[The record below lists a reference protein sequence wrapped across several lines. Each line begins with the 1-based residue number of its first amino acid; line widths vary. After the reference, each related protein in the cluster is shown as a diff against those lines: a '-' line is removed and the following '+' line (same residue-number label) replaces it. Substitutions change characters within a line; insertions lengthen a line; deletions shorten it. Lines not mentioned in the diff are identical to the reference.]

1 MLELINEL
9 EQHKVS
15 VFLDEGELNVSYSS
29 DELNPDLLS
38 KIKDNKQEIIAFL
51 QKYTKTD
58 TYLEIP
64 VAEEQENYPL
74 SSSQYRI
81 WLQCSSEEVSIGYNV
96 PNHYSLKGSYNIEFL
111 KRAIL
116 STVDRHETLRTV
128 FKEDEEGNIKQWIL
142 KREAL
147 NFAVKL
153 VDYRGCSNALDL
165 IKEDI
170 EEDRSTIFDLEKGP
184 LIRATIYQLAEDHL
198 ILYFNIHHIISDTW
212 SLGVL
217 AKDVLAYYEAFIES
231 KIPDLQPLSIQYKD
245 YAIWHEDQN
254 KNQKNL
260 ESEAY
265 WLNKFGDEVP
275 VLDLPSSSSRP
286 KIKTYNGLSLETYL
300 SEEVTSKLK
309 NYCQAKGISL
319 YMGLLAV
326 WNVLLYRY
334 TGLEDITIGTA
345 VAGRDH
351 LDLKNQIG
359 CFINTLALRNK
370 INPQISFNDFCERIK
385 NDTLDAYEHQTYPF
399 DMLVKKLNKARDLG
413 RGMLFDIMFLLQ
425 NSADNMSDEN
435 ISQQEVSSIISRG
448 KKATVSDIDITVW
461 ERGKHLK
468 INLVY
473 NVDVYDNY
481 MAEGMLLHF
490 KQLLNA
496 LLETPGCLIN
506 EIEYLSKTELD
517 TLLKDFNSNQIKCP
531 DNKTVVE
538 LFEEQAEK
546 FPKNIALEFEEQVIS
561 YKELNERSNR
571 LAYYLKEKYNVGE
584 DELVGIKLEKSEK
597 MLIAI
602 LGILKSGAAYLPID
616 LNNPEERVEFIE
628 KDSNCRVVLDEQEVA
643 RFREIESKYSNL
655 NPGFI
660 NSSKSLA
667 YVIYTSGSTGKPKG
681 VMIEHDSIV
690 NLVYAQKKEFNIT
703 EDEKILQFSNYA
715 FDASVEQLFLAL
727 STGATLILPKSED
740 ILDPAKLSKLIEERD
755 ITHVHATPSY
765 LNTLKELE
773 NCKNIRRI
781 IAGGEFCSMDLAKR
795 MSSFVDFY
803 NEYGPTETTVTSI
816 EYKFNA
822 TGLKV
827 LPIGRPISNT
837 NVYIL
842 SDNHKIQPIGIVG
855 ELCIGG
861 EGLARG
867 YLNRP
872 DLTNSKFIPNPFSK
886 DQHSRIY
893 KTGDLARW
901 LPDGNI
907 EFIGRKDDQVKIRG
921 YRIELKEIENVLLD
935 IPMVEQACVLVKGE
949 DKILVSYI
957 VGTNLKTSEL
967 KKELSKFLPSYMIPN
982 NFVFLEEIPLTNNG
996 KVDTKALLS
1005 LDKENEFDNPYVAPE
1020 TDNEKLIL
1028 QIAKQVLDI
1037 DEIGILNN
1045 FYGLGGDSIKSI
1057 QLISKLKQIGYQI
1070 KTKDIFEA
1078 LDFKELAARIVRN
1091 TKEID
1096 QKIVVGDIPLTPIQ
1110 LNFFTSPSFKTH
1122 HHFNQSVILKSAL
1135 QVDNKMLEFCLE
1147 NLTTHHDALRITY
1160 KKEKDV
1166 WTQYNHDTSN
1176 KSYSIEFYDLQNTA
1190 DALKKMNQLAQGIQS
1205 SFDLENGP
1213 LFKVGHFRL
1222 SDGDRIA
1229 LIVHHLVIDGV
1240 SWRVIL
1246 EDLSLLIEQYQSKA
1260 SPKLPLKTD
1269 SYQAW
1274 SKGIKEYADSDKITE
1289 EKTYWQQICDADIP
1303 VLPMDLDTGRNIIYY
1318 DTVLSFSLN
1327 KSITTLLQKG
1337 VHNVH
1342 QTDMNDLLLSALGK
1356 AIRDTFNVERTVI
1369 TLEGHGRE
1377 EILEGIDVSRT
1388 VGWFTSIFPFILEAS
1403 CNNSIDTLLKVKEDL
1418 NTIPNKGIGYGILKH
1433 LTDIKY
1439 KDPKASIEFNYL
1451 GDFGSSINSESQSIL
1466 EYGSEDIGD
1475 NVDSSNGNEALLSVL
1490 GLISN
1495 DQLTLSIRFSQSFYY
1510 KETIEALIKKYKF
1523 HLENVIQE
1531 LAAIQAEKQSNSYD
1545 YDNRI
1550 YDDGNNGLIPVSA
1563 SQKNFIPQTQA
1574 HGIIGPVK
1582 ISNFLI
1588 GTYEKEFR
1596 DFLKSHPSL
1605 RISFERENDNIFQR
1619 IIAADEVELGIKIEH
1634 NFQESSY
1641 EEMERIASDY
1651 FHEPYDLFQGE
1662 LIRLFIVPGDNE
1674 GALLFMSIHHT
1685 ITDMISNLELAKK
1698 IQDYYDKKYV
1708 PDSYMSN
1715 FDFVKIQNDFLESDE
1730 AKNSKRFWNDKLTK
1744 SLLKNKT
1751 VNRKKYTECI
1761 KERVLISGEL
1771 LEDLITKVKQLRVPL
1786 NAKLMA
1792 LHQELLLPLRSEG
1805 KSIQSIIVDGR
1816 EQIDENVNMNTLIGV
1831 VSNFL
1836 PVPVLFSKELN
1847 EHENIISIY
1856 QDFMEARQHQ
1866 NIPYTVIRSDFME
1879 SSGIDIENN
1888 LAGIFNFQLQENVE
1902 VADTMSTRIIT
1913 NYNTNDYTAG
1923 VDLICIKYKNAL
1935 EIILTT
1941 HTSLREKYPMISLK
1955 NLIKKNIDILQSI
1968 DSY

>member
-1 MLELINEL
+1 MVELINEL
-9 EQHKVS
+9 EQHKIS
-15 VFLDEGELNVSYSS
+15 VFLNEGELNVSYAG

-51 QKYTKTD
+51 QKYTETD
-58 TYLEIP
+58 TYFEIP
-64 VAEEQENYPL
+64 VVEEQENYPL

-96 PNHYSLKGSYNIEFL
+96 PNHYSLKGNYNIEFL

-128 FKEDEEGNIKQWIL
+128 FKEDEKGNIKQWIL
-142 KREAL
+142 TRQKL

-153 VDYRGCSNALDL
+153 VDYKDCSDGLDL

-170 EEDRSTIFDLEKGP
+170 EKDKSTIFDLEKGP
-184 LIRATIYQLAEDHL
+184 LIRAIIYQLAEDHL

-217 AKDVLAYYEAFIES
+217 ANDVLAYYEGFMES
-231 KIPDLQPLSIQYKD
+231 KTPDLQPLSIQYKD

-265 WLNKFGDEVP
+265 WLHKFGDEVP
-275 VLDLPSSSSRP
+275 LLDLPSSSSRP

-300 SEEVTSKLK
+300 SDEATSKLK
-309 NYCQAKGISL
+309 NYCQVKGISL

-334 TGLEDITIGTA
+334 SGLEDITIGTA

-370 INPQISFNDFCERIK
+370 ISPQLSFNDFCETIK

-399 DMLVKKLNKARDLG
+399 DMLVKKLNKPRELG
-413 RGMLFDIMFLLQ
+413 RGVLFDIMLLLQ
-425 NSADNMSDEN
+425 NAADNVNDDN
-435 ISQQEVSSIISRG
+435 ITQEEISSIILKG

-473 NVDVYDNY
+473 NVDVYEEY
-481 MAEGMLLHF
+481 LAKGLLLHF

-496 LLETPGCLIN
+496 LLEDPHCSIN
-506 EIEYLSKTELD
+506 QIEYLSKTELD
-517 TLLKDFNSNQIKCP
+517 YLLKDFNANQIKYP
-531 DNKTVVE
+531 ENKTVIE
-538 LFEEQAEK
+538 LFEKQVEK
-546 FPKNIALEFEEQVIS
+546 SPQNVALEFEEQTIT
-561 YKELNERSNR
+561 YKELNDRSNR
-571 LAYYLKEKYNVGE
+571 LAYYLKEKYKVQE

-643 RFREIESKYSNL
+643 RFKEFEREFSNL
-655 NPGFI
+655 NPNFI
-660 NSSKSLA
+660 NSSNSLA

-681 VMIEHDSIV
+681 VMIEHHSIV
-690 NLVYAQKKEFNIT
+690 NLIYAQRKEFNIT

-727 STGATLILPKSED
+727 STGATLVLPKSED
-740 ILDPAKLSKLIEERD
+740 IQDPIKLSKLIEEKKV
-755 ITHVHATPSY
+755 THIHATPSY
-765 LNTLKELE
+765 LNTLKGLE
-773 NCKNIRRI
+773 NCRNIRRI
-781 IAGGEFCSMDLAKR
+781 IAGGEICSMDLAKR
-795 MSSFVDFY
+795 MSSFADFY

-816 EYKFNA
+816 EYKLNS
-822 TGLKV
+822 TRLKV

-837 NVYIL
+837 DVYIL
-842 SDNHKIQPIGIVG
+842 SDDLKIQPIGIVG

-861 EGLARG
+861 GGLARG

-872 DLTNSKFIPNPFSK
+872 DLTESKFILNPFSK
-886 DQHSRIY
+886 DQNSRIY

-957 VGTNLKTSEL
+957 VGTNLEIPEL
-967 KKELSKFLPSYMIPN
+967 KKELSKFLPSFMIPN

-996 KVDTKALLS
+996 KVDTKVLLS
-1005 LDKENEFDNPYVAPE
+1005 LDKENEFEIPYVAPE
-1020 TDNEKLIL
+1020 TDNEKLIV
-1028 QIAKQVLDI
+1028 QIAKQVLDV
-1037 DEIGILNN
+1037 DEVGVLHN

-1078 LDFKELAARIVRN
+1078 LDFKDLATRVVRN
-1091 TKEID
+1091 IKKVD
-1096 QKIVVGDIPLTPIQ
+1096 QKTVVGDIPLTPIQ
-1110 LNFFTSPSFKTH
+1110 LNFFTSPSFKAH

-1135 QVDNKMLEFCLE
+1135 EVDNKMLEFCLE
-1147 NLTTHHDALRITY
+1147 NLTAHHDALRMTY

-1166 WTQYNHDTSN
+1166 WKQYNHHISN
-1176 KSYSIEFYDLQNTA
+1176 KSYSIEFYDLRNTV
-1190 DALKKMNQLAQGIQS
+1190 DALKKMNQLAHGIQS

-1213 LFKVGHFRL
+1213 LFKVGHFRI

-1229 LIVHHLVIDGV
+1229 LIAHHLVIDGV
-1240 SWRVIL
+1240 SWRVML
-1246 EDLSLLIEQYQSKA
+1246 EDLSFLIKQYQSNT
-1260 SPKLPLKTD
+1260 SSKLPLKTD
-1269 SYQAW
+1269 SYQTW
-1274 SKGIKEYADSDKITE
+1274 SKGIKEYANSDKITE
-1289 EKTYWQQICDADIP
+1289 EKTYWQHICDANIP
-1303 VLPMDLDTGRNIIYY
+1303 VLPIDLNELKDVISY
-1318 DTVLSFSLN
+1318 DTVLSFSLD
-1327 KSITTLLQKG
+1327 KSITALLQKG
-1337 VHNVH
+1337 VHNVY
-1342 QTDMNDLLLSALGK
+1342 QTEINDILLSALGI
-1356 AIRDTFNVERTVI
+1356 AIRDTFNVERTIVI
-1369 TLEGHGRE
+1369 LEGHGRE
-1377 EILEGIDVSRT
+1377 DILEDVDVSRT
-1388 VGWFTSIFPFILEAS
+1388 VGWFTSIFPFILETS
-1403 CNNSIDTLLKVKEDL
+1403 DNNSIDILLKVKKDL

-1433 LTDIKY
+1433 LTGIKY
-1439 KDPKASIEFNYL
+1439 KDPKASVEFNYL
-1451 GDFGSSINSESQSIL
+1451 GDFGSSVASDSRSII
-1466 EYGSEDIGD
+1466 EYSTEDIGD

-1495 DQLTLSIRFSQSFYY
+1495 DQLKLSLRFSQSVYH
-1510 KETIEALIKKYKF
+1510 KKTIDKLIKKYKF

-1531 LAAIQAEKQSNSYD
+1531 LAAIHTEKQSNSYD
-1545 YDNRI
+1545 YNDKL
-1550 YDDGNNGLIPVSA
+1550 YGDGNKGLIPVSA

-1588 GTYEKEFR
+1588 TTYEKEFR
-1596 DFLKSHPSL
+1596 DFLKNHPSL
-1605 RISFERENDNIFQR
+1605 RISFEKKNDNIFQR
-1619 IIAADEVELGIKIEH
+1619 IIAADEIKLGIKIEH
-1634 NFQESSY
+1634 NFHESTY
-1641 EEMERIASDY
+1641 EEIEQIASNY
-1651 FHEPYDLFQGE
+1651 FHKPYDLFQGE
-1662 LIRLFIVPGDNE
+1662 LIRLFIVPNNNE

-1685 ITDMISNLELAKK
+1685 ITDMISNIDLAKR
-1698 IQDYYDKKYV
+1698 IQYYYDKKYV
-1708 PDSYMSN
+1708 SDSYISN
-1715 FDFVKIQNDFLESDE
+1715 FDFMKIQNDFLESDR
-1730 AKNSKRFWNDKLTK
+1730 AKNSKRFWNDKLK
-1744 SLLKNKT
+1744 DSLLKNKT
-1751 VNRKKYTECI
+1751 ANRGKYTECVR
-1761 KERVLISGEL
+1761 ERVLISGDL
-1771 LEDLITKVKQLRVPL
+1771 LDDLITKVKKLRVPL
-1786 NAKLMA
+1786 NSKLMA
-1792 LHQELLLPLRSEG
+1792 MHQELLLPLRSEG

-1866 NIPYTVIRSDFME
+1866 CIPYTVIRSDFME

-1902 VADTMSTRIIT
+1902 VADTMSTSIIT

-1935 EIILTT
+1935 EIILTA

-1955 NLIKKNIDILQSI
+1955 NLIKKNIHKLQSI